1 MNIPLFT
8 STGTQKGEKALPASL
23 FGAEVN
29 KGLIHL
35 ALIRQQSNRRNPI
48 AHTLTRAEISGSNR
62 KLYAQKGTGRA
73 RRGTV
78 RSPLLRGGSKSFG
91 PKNNANFEKG
101 MPKTMRKV
109 ALRSCLSLRAQK
121 EGVYLAL
128 ESYSETALKTKDFL
142 ALLKKLP
149 VTLGRRIIIV
159 TPEKHQGVYL
169 SCRNIPGVKLLQAA
183 YLNPEDV
190 LGATNIVFVADAIE
204 RAEKLFGNDAASTK
218 DEVSSEN
225 EEAPVKKV
233 SAKKTVTKKAPA
245 KKVASKTSAK

>member
-204 RAEKLFGNDAASTK
+204 RAEKLFGSDSASVK
-218 DEVSSEN
+218 EVASDEEGSP
-225 EEAPVKKV
+225 AKKI
-233 SAKKTVTKKAPA
+233 ATKKTVAKKAPA